1 MYEKSWT
8 LILAPTLF
16 LALFLSPCFAG
27 IICDASLY
35 GNPSPNECSQI
46 LWAIGSKD
54 QMRHLF
60 YIGNLEEQPS
70 DVTLA
75 EWDNRIDVG
84 GVKVDRGESGV
95 GNALRSRVD

>member
-1 MYEKSWT
+1 
-8 LILAPTLF
+8 
-16 LALFLSPCFAG
+16 
-27 IICDASLY
+27 
-35 GNPSPNECSQI
+35 
-46 LWAIGSKD
+46 
-54 QMRHLF
+54 MRHLF